1 MAALL
6 NILLPSSSISTS
18 TGLNMRNFFLLLFHS
33 ASIAPDRREIKATK
47 LLTVERP
54 TSHKER
60 GATVYLF
67 FLFSFCAITN
77 QTEKKERK
85 ENHISRLHM
94 GLLAEWILYIV
105 AASFLSPPKVLSA
118 GLTIRCNGV
127 RWSKPIALLLT
138 QSDPAAFFSPH
149 AGCCSVPGIDSR
161 RHGSFLSIEER
172 RKISYFLN

>member
-6 NILLPSSSISTS
+6 NVSLFFYFYLYRIEHEEFFFSSLSFCQHRTRPARDQSYKAAYCRKTDVTQRERSNSIS
-18 TGLNMRNFFLLLFHS
+18 FFPLF
-33 ASIAPDRREIKATK
+33 ILRYYKPDR
-47 LLTVERP
+47 
-54 TSHKER
+54 
-60 GATVYLF
+60 
-67 FLFSFCAITN
+67 
-77 QTEKKERK
+77 KKERK

-138 QSDPAAFFSPH
+138 QSDPAAFFFSPRRLLF
-149 AGCCSVPGIDSR
+149 CS
-161 RHGSFLSIEER
+161 RHR
-172 RKISYFLN
+172 Q